1 MPFDL
6 TRHLPKPGTRFALP
20 QLHGSADAYGF
31 EWAIKRGYD
40 AVKNGVLE
48 RLVRAMEEN
57 AAPLA
62 QAARDVG
69 GAGHAN
75 LAGRPGEPYAAVS
88 SKA

>member
-1 MPFDL
+1 VI
-6 TRHLPKPGTRFALP
+6 KS
-20 QLHGSADAYGF
+20 HGSADAYAF

-48 RLVRAMEEN
+48 RLARAMEEN

-62 QAARDVG
+62 QAARDAG

-75 LAGRPGEPYAAVS
+75 LVGRPAEPYAAVS